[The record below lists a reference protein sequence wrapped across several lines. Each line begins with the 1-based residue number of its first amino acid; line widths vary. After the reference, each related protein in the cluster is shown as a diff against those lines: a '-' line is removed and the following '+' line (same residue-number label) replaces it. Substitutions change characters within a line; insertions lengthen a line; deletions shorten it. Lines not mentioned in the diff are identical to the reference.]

1 TLDADSARMRAKQAD
16 DTLAKGEIW
25 GALHGV
31 PITIKDFYE
40 TKGLRTTAG
49 YKPLQDYVPTQN
61 ATVVSRLLAAGAIL
75 LGKTNTSD
83 VNGTYQSDNDLFPR
97 VNNPWKLSH
106 TPGGSSGGS
115 AAAIAAGFSALDV
128 GSDVAGSIRQPVHC
142 CGVYGLKP
150 TDGRVSL
157 AGHILE
163 APESPTCI
171 RKLLVPGPIARS
183 VEDLKLCFSVIAG
196 SDSHRPDIPPV
207 PLDTPSNKSFDELRL
222 AWSDDFIIPVAADI
236 QSTIRSAVDQIAE
249 KGAVVENWSPKNIDW
264 ADVQKLYY
272 CLTACYYRYAQPIDL
287 DRVQKSLTFIWKEAT
302 EGASSLRRAGVP
314 SQVLRK
320 VLSPNLKD
328 YFQALTDR
336 DQFIAQLDKALDPWD
351 AWLIPVAAT
360 PAFTH
365 RSAWSAI
372 EIDGVVYPHAIANGA
387 YLMPFNLSGHPSVVI
402 PIGQTKD
409 GLPIGLQIIGK
420 RWQDI
425 ELLSIAQT
433 VDEAI
438 GGFQHPPDYT

>member
-1 TLDADSARMRAKQAD
+1 M
-16 DTLAKGEIW
+16 
-25 GALHGV
+25 
-31 PITIKDFYE
+31 
-40 TKGLRTTAG
+40 
-49 YKPLQDYVPTQN
+49 
-61 ATVVSRLLAAGAIL
+61 
-75 LGKTNTSD
+75 
-83 VNGTYQSDNDLFPR
+83 
-97 VNNPWKLSH
+97 
-106 TPGGSSGGS
+106 
-115 AAAIAAGFSALDV
+115 
-128 GSDVAGSIRQPVHC
+128 
-142 CGVYGLKP
+142 
-150 TDGRVSL
+150 
-157 AGHILE
+157 
-163 APESPTCI
+163 
-171 RKLLVPGPIARS
+171 
-183 VEDLKLCFSVIAG
+183 
-196 SDSHRPDIPPV
+196 
-207 PLDTPSNKSFDELRL
+207 
-222 AWSDDFIIPVAADI
+222 
-236 QSTIRSAVDQIAE
+236 
-249 KGAVVENWSPKNIDW
+249 
-264 ADVQKLYY
+264 
-272 CLTACYYRYAQPIDL
+272 
-287 DRVQKSLTFIWKEAT
+287 QKSLTFIWKEAT

-336 DQFIAQLDKALDPWD
+336 DQFTAQLDKALDPWD

-425 ELLSIAQT
+425 ELLSIAKT